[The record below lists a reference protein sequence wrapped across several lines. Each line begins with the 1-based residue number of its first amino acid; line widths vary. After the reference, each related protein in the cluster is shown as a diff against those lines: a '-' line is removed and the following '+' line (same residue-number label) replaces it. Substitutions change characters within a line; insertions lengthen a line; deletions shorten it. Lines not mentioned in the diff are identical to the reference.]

1 MVVSQDQNKYKLEL
15 MTQKKYMYKL
25 CPKDILIN
33 SSNTSTTIILTKGVD
48 GLAKSEDLRS
58 PWNSSPTLHIL
69 FVLQNGFELTQQTGD
84 IHTLPNLA
92 FFTSHARTN

>member
-33 SSNTSTTIILTKGVD
+33 KVRRTHPPQLFLRKELMALQSQRTSDHHGIHHQLYIFYSFYKM
-48 GLAKSEDLRS
+48 
-58 PWNSSPTLHIL
+58 
-69 FVLQNGFELTQQTGD
+69 VLN
-84 IHTLPNLA
+84 
-92 FFTSHARTN
+92 